1 MLIFYILGLDVLH
14 DHISLYF
21 LRVIYAY
28 HFCLYLAFFFYLLCS
43 LIFCF
48 LNHVVSP
55 IRLRLNVT
63 QEVPLPPYL
72 FIITLATLRAML
84 ILVVGRRV
92 KEGSFVNK
100 LSYIVNLILFG
111 LILNLLLNFKSFY
124 STIHDY

>member
-21 LRVIYAY
+21 LRVIYTY
-28 HFCLYLAFFFYLLCS
+28 HFCLYSTFFLSFYLLYS

-55 IRLRLNVT
+55 IRLKLNVT
-63 QEVPLPPYL
+63 HEVPLFPYL
-72 FIITLATLRAML
+72 FIIALTTLRAML
-84 ILVVGRRV
+84 ILVGGRRV

-100 LSYIVNLILFG
+100 LNYIFNLVHFA
-111 LILNLLLNFKSFY
+111 
-124 STIHDY
+124 